1 MYFLNALQVV
11 QLKVIIS
18 LMLDKWLDIIYK
30 RDGFFI
36 STIIKQEE
44 LVKFRSI
51 NPIKRTHK

>member
-30 RDGFFI
+30 RDGIFHFI
-36 STIIKQEE
+36 NNKTRRACKTP
-44 LVKFRSI
+44 I
-51 NPIKRTHK
+51 NKPNKTDQ

>member
-30 RDGFFI
+30 RDGFHFI
-36 STIIKQEE
+36 NKKTKRAWKTPIIKPNKTDQ
-44 LVKFRSI
+44 
-51 NPIKRTHK
+51 